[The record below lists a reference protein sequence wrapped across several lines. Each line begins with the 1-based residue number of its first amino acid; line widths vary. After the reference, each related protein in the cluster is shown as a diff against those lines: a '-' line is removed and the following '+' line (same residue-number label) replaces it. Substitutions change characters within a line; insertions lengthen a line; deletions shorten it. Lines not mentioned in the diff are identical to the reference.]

1 MRKKTA
7 QKIERLPQAPR
18 TPLPELA
25 EFLVPL
31 RVEFT
36 QGPSPETLRQY
47 VTGLLTEHPNKNC
60 DTLATIV
67 PETNEQQLQYLLTDM
82 VWDER
87 SLNRQRIA
95 QMQQLPSEGDGVLI
109 VDDTGFE
116 KKGQQSV
123 GVARQYTGTVGKI
136 TNCQVTVN
144 CHYAERTVAWPV
156 ATRLYLPEEWVAD
169 ADRRKRAPVPP
180 EIGFQTKA
188 QIALALLDEAR
199 ACQVAHACI
208 TGDADYGD
216 NPNFLKGLEDRG
228 ERYVMA
234 VRASFSVTLG
244 RSPSSPVQRADVVL
258 AAQPLRVW
266 RTITWSEGSQGW
278 QRAKGLAL
286 RCWRVDGD
294 GTRHVGWLI
303 GQRPGRD
310 QQGEWKYC
318 WSNFSPATPLAVML
332 EYAHRRHWVEQYHE
346 EAKTELGWDQYQGRR
361 WEGFHRHA
369 ITVMLS
375 YSFLVWL
382 EARERDYRSGRG
394 RPRAAFSP
402 AARSAPTI
410 PARSPSAGQPM
421 AAAGG
426 DPRTPRPGAL
436 HSLLLPQT
444 PTLTK

>member
-1 MRKKTA
+1 MSKKTA
-7 QKIERLPQAPR
+7 RKVERMPQAPR
-18 TPLPELA
+18 APMPELA
-25 EFLVPL
+25 EFLAPL
-31 RVEFT
+31 RVQFT
-36 QGPSPETLRQY
+36 QGPSTETLRQY
-47 VTGLLTEHPNKNC
+47 LTGLLTEHPNKNC

-67 PETNEQQLQYLLTDM
+67 PETSEQQFQYLLTDM
-82 VWDER
+82 VWEEGA
-87 SLNRQRIA
+87 LNRQRIA
-95 QMQQLPSEGDGVLI
+95 QMQTLPREGDGVLI

-116 KKGQQSV
+116 KKGRQSV
-123 GVARQYTGTVGKI
+123 GVARQYTGAVGKV

-144 CHYAERTVAWPV
+144 CHYAERTLAWPV
-156 ATRLYLPEEWVAD
+156 ATRLYLPEEWAD
-169 ADRRKRAPVPP
+169 DAERRQRAHVPP

-188 QIALALLDEAR
+188 EIALALLDEAQ
-199 ACQVAHACI
+199 ACAVAHACV

-216 NPNFLKGLEDRG
+216 NPHFLNGLEERG

-234 VRASFSVTLG
+234 VRANFRVTLG
-244 RSPSSPVQRADVVL
+244 RSPSSPVQRVDEVL
-258 AAQPLRVW
+258 AAQPLHAW
-266 RTITWSEGSQGW
+266 PTIAWSEGSKGW
-278 QRAKGLAL
+278 GRAKCLAL

-294 GTRHVGWLI
+294 GTRHVGWLL
-303 GQRPGRD
+303 GQRPGRE
-310 QQGEWKYC
+310 QYGEGKYF
-318 WSNFSPATPLAVML
+318 WSNFPPATPLAVMS

-361 WEGFHRHA
+361 WDGFHRHA

-402 AARSAPTI
+402 AARSPTSA
-410 PARSPSAGQPM
+410 PARGSSAHQRM
-421 AAAGG
+421 ATASG
-426 DPRTPRPGAL
+426 DPRITRPGAY